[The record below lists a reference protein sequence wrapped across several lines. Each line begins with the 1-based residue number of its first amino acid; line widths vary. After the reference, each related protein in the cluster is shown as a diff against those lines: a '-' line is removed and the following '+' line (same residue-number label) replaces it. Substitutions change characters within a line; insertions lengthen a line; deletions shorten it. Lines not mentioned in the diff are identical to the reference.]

1 MTLCSSADF
10 GLAISQTRSTYYGV
24 RLTRFAH
31 RAPKLDANITASSV
45 HFDSM
50 LAKDFRLRHEKDI
63 AKTLKSKA
71 GAFDT
76 ACGVKVVKNNLTAS
90 RFAVVVGTKVSK
102 KAVDRNRI
110 RRQYREIVRSM
121 MKEIKPGFDVILL
134 TARPALELDYHQ
146 KEAKLRSTLHRA
158 KLL

>member
-1 MTLCSSADF
+1 
-10 GLAISQTRSTYYGV
+10 
-24 RLTRFAH
+24 
-31 RAPKLDANITASSV
+31 
-45 HFDSM
+45 M

-63 AKTLKSKA
+63 ARVLKSRA
-71 GAFDT
+71 GAFDS
-76 ACGVKVVKNNLTAS
+76 ACGVKTVKNSLEYS

-121 MKEIKPGFDVILL
+121 MKEITSGFDVILL
-134 TARPALELDYHQ
+134 TAKPALGLDYHQ
-146 KEAKLRSTLHRA
+146 KAAKLRSTMHRA

>member
-1 MTLCSSADF
+1 
-10 GLAISQTRSTYYGV
+10 
-24 RLTRFAH
+24 
-31 RAPKLDANITASSV
+31 
-45 HFDSM
+45 M
-50 LAKDFRLRHEKDI
+50 LSKDHRLRHEKDI
-63 AKTLKSKA
+63 AKVLKSRA

-76 ACGVKVVKNNLTAS
+76 ACGVKMVKNDRDVS

-110 RRQYREIVRSM
+110 RRQYREIIRSM
-121 MKEIKPGFDVILL
+121 MGAIKPGFDVILL
-134 TARPALELDYHQ
+134 TAKPALTLDYQQ

>member
-1 MTLCSSADF
+1 
-10 GLAISQTRSTYYGV
+10 
-24 RLTRFAH
+24 
-31 RAPKLDANITASSV
+31 
-45 HFDSM
+45 M

-63 AKTLKSKA
+63 ARTLKSKA

-76 ACGVKVVKNNLTAS
+76 ACGVKAVKNNLTAS

-134 TARPALELDYHQ
+134 TAKPALELDYHQ
-146 KEAKLRSTLHRA
+146 KETKLRSALHRA